1 MKRQMIS
8 RSFRLLLAAAAMLF
22 VSTQTLGQDRLLYE
36 AFRQAWLEPCRFDE
50 FVAQNQPYFD
60 SDAYHAATLELK
72 DYFQLLYPR
81 ELHQKALRPEN
92 FGWHAR
98 SYVWF
103 LKNHPGAGVAIF
115 LTDLERVAYGRDCWE
130 ETCSGKVAIWLQG
143 KREQNLQD
151 FLRINEKALEA
162 VGPENA
168 KKYIALQRQ
177 ADLEP
182 LLQYLD
188 IMETHLYLPSVS
200 AIPVF

>member
-1 MKRQMIS
+1 MIF
-8 RSFRLLLAAAAMLF
+8 RSCRLLLAAAAMLF
-22 VSTQTLGQDRLLYE
+22 VTTHALGQDRLLYE
-36 AFRQAWLEPCRFDE
+36 AFRQAWMEPCQFDE
-50 FVAQNQPYFD
+50 FVALNQPYFD
-60 SDAYHAATLELK
+60 SDAYHTATLELK
-72 DYFQLLYPR
+72 DYFQLLYSR

-115 LTDLERVAYGRDCWE
+115 LTDMERVAYGRDRWE
-130 ETCSGKVAIWLQG
+130 ETCSGKVAIWLQD
-143 KREQNLQD
+143 KREQNLQN

-162 VGPENA
+162 IGQETA

-182 LLQYLD
+182 LLLYLD
-188 IMETHLYLPSVS
+188 IMETHFHLPAIS
-200 AIPVF
+200 AVPVF